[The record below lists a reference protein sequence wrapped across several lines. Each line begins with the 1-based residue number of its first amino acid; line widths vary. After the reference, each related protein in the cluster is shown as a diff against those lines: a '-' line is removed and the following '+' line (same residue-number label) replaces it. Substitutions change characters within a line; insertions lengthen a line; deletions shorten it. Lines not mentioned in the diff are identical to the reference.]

1 MSDISLSPAAAA
13 QSLVSV
19 RNLSKL
25 YGGEKRF
32 LGGNAPI
39 LKAVNDVSFDIAPGE
54 TLGLVGESGSGKS
67 TTGRILL
74 QLEAPSGGDILFK
87 GQNIT
92 GLSKSLLK
100 PYRRDMQIIFQD
112 PYASLN
118 PRMTVGEFVAEPLDV
133 HGLSGNRSERQDRVA
148 GLFKKVSLDPSF
160 MKRYPHEFSGGQRQ
174 RVNIARAIALDP
186 AFIVADEPIT
196 ALDVSIQAQIVNLF
210 QDLRD
215 ELGLTYLFIAHDLS
229 MIRYLCHRVAV
240 MLRGRIVEIGPCEA
254 IFANPQHPY
263 TQALL
268 SAIPVPDPDIERSRK
283 PITFDVGTNLPSET
297 AQLQPLGGGH
307 FVLRS

>member
-1 MSDISLSPAAAA
+1 MTELHATP
-13 QSLVSV
+13 LVSV
-19 RNLSKL
+19 NRLCKT
-25 YGGEKRF
+25 YGGEGRL
-32 LGGNAPI
+32 LGPRTVA
-39 LKAVNDVSFDIAPGE
+39 LKAVNNVSFDIAAGE

-67 TTGRILL
+67 TTGRVLL
-74 QLEAPSGGDILFK
+74 QLEAATSGDILFRNK
-87 GQNIT
+87 NIT
-92 GLSKSLLK
+92 GLSKAMLK

-133 HGLSGNRSERQDRVA
+133 HGLAGARSERQDRVA
-148 GLFKKVSLDPSF
+148 SLFKKVGLDPSF

-174 RVNIARAIALDP
+174 RVNIARAIALNP

-210 QDLRD
+210 QDLQD

-254 IFANPQHPY
+254 IFENPQHPY
-263 TQALL
+263 TKALL
-268 SAIPVPDPDIERSRK
+268 SAIPVPDPDIERNRR
-283 PITFDVGTNLPSET
+283 PIAFDVNANLSPEEASLR
-297 AQLQPLGGGH
+297 AVGDRH
-307 FVLRS
+307 FVLGG